1 MNILIAKSTAMNC
14 TINIDEELNY
24 IELFKNILDLA
35 GSQRSQTESEEL
47 QKANFRI
54 VISKIMLSWTFTV
67 FFLQYH
73 YT

>member
-1 MNILIAKSTAMNC
+1 MNC

-54 VISKIMLSWTFTV
+54 VISKIMLRWTLTV
-67 FFLQYH
+67 FFLQFH